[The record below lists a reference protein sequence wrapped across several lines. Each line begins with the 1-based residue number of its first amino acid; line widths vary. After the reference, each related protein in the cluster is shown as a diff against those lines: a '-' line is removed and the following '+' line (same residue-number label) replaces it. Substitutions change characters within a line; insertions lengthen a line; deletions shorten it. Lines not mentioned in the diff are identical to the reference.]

1 LIYFQNHG
9 ISSKLKSVK
18 GLLSECKD
26 EGYIEAAGSKD
37 EFFSVESLFLVLV
50 LQQQMTINEL
60 IKKISERKKRS
71 SDKLTEWMDGHSVVL
86 RPWLKLID

>member
-37 EFFSVESLFLVLV
+37 EFFSVESLFLVLI
-50 LQQQMTINEL
+50 LQQQNMIS
-60 IKKISERKKRS
+60 KVSERKKEFEKMR
-71 SDKLTEWMDGHSVVL
+71 V
-86 RPWLKLID
+86 